1 MNPDFFVYILW
12 AGLLLGCSIFVHEL
26 GHLLGG
32 KMVGIKARV
41 FSLGYGKGFIKKKW
55 GDTTYQITLIP
66 FGGYCAFYGDV
77 PGAALEGKNF
87 EFFTAS
93 PWRRIVTVVMGP
105 LFNLFFGIIL
115 FFALNLAGYEV
126 ETNRIMIPESSSME
140 LPAQKAGLK
149 SGDTVVAI
157 DDKEILSFMEIQSAV
172 VFSDGKPLDFTV
184 VRDGKKL
191 DFKVTPVQYSNGGYY
206 SIGIMPYGTDVLITG
221 LEPSDVAQK
230 AGLKVYDRVKAIN
243 GESLKGSSHFSEI
256 LQNNGEVQLVL
267 QIERSGE
274 NLEIEITP
282 RFREQLVLT
291 EFHSTLFPDE
301 SFDINVSDLDTIK
314 TAIKKGTVSV
324 NGKNVADFDDFLSV
338 IESLEGGKAV
348 IDTKGGS
355 YEAVVKYRK
364 SGFIGVATFAAP
376 EMISV
381 KHGLAGAFKKSL
393 TDPYDFIVQN
403 LQGMRMLFTGKI
415 SARDNVSGPV
425 QIAKLAGDTM
435 RYRGV
440 REYLLFMARIS
451 IILMIMNLLPIPAVD
466 GSHIVFY
473 LIEAVRGKPLPAGI
487 MEKVQAFGFFLL
499 IGLGVLVLF
508 NDISKLVF

>member
-1 MNPDFFVYILW
+1 MNPNFFVYILW

-32 KMVGIKARV
+32 KMVGIKARI

-77 PGAALEGKNF
+77 PGETLEGKSF

-126 ETNRIMIPESSSME
+126 ETNKIMIPEGSARE
-140 LPAQKAGLK
+140 LPAQKAGLET
-149 SGDTVVAI
+149 GDVVVKI
-157 DDKEILSFMEIQSAV
+157 DGKEINSFMDIQSAV
-172 VFSDGKPLDFTV
+172 VFSDGKSLDFTV
-184 VRDGKKL
+184 EREGKIIDL
-191 DFKVTPVQYSNGGYY
+191 DVTPVQYSNGGYY

-221 LEPSDVAQK
+221 VEPYDVAQK
-230 AGLKVYDRVKAIN
+230 AGLQVYDRVKAIN
-243 GESLKGSSHFSEI
+243 GETLKGSSHFSEI
-256 LQNNGEVQLVL
+256 LQKNGGVPLVL

-274 NLEIEITP
+274 ILNIDITP

-291 EFHSTLFPDE
+291 EFHNKLFPEE
-301 SFDINVSDLDTIK
+301 SFDINVSDLDTVK

-324 NGKNVADFDDFLSV
+324 NAKNIDDYDEFLSV
-338 IESLEGGKAV
+338 IENLKGEKAV

-355 YEAVVKYRK
+355 YEGVVQYRK
-364 SGFIGVATFAAP
+364 TGFIGVATFAAP
-376 EMISV
+376 EMIPV
-381 KHGLAGAFKKSL
+381 KHGLAGAFIKSL

-403 LQGMRMLFTGKI
+403 LQGMKMLFTGKI
-415 SARDNVSGPV
+415 SAKDNVSGPV

-473 LIEAVRGKPLPAGI
+473 LIEALRGKPLPAGI

-499 IGLGVLVLF
+499 IGLGILVLF
-508 NDISKLVF
+508 NDISRLVF